1 MNAPSQDIKD
11 LLEASSATTGLI
23 FGSTLFV
30 GQEPDGGGVADKVVS
45 IFDTGGGQPDTKR
58 TLKLPTI
65 MIKIRGDVF
74 GYQAGYTLA
83 ELIVTTLHA
92 VENTTVNSTRYI
104 YIIAQSDINFLGY
117 DKSNR
122 PMWTINFRI
131 MRTS

>member
-23 FGSTLFV
+23 FGRTLFV

-58 TLKLPTI
+58 TL
-65 MIKIRGDVF
+65 
-74 GYQAGYTLA
+74 
-83 ELIVTTLHA
+83 
-92 VENTTVNSTRYI
+92 
-104 YIIAQSDINFLGY
+104 NFLGY

>member
-1 MNAPSQDIKD
+1 M
-11 LLEASSATTGLI
+11 
-23 FGSTLFV
+23 FV